1 MKDRVKK
8 QMFRLYEPY
17 KDKGISLSTK
27 VISTEYSESRSED
40 ICRELFGNNDFAM
53 VCGNIIDNE
62 CEKYITE
69 SGTAIFCMLWYSSL
83 KIQH

>member
-8 QMFRLYEPY
+8 QMFSLYEPY
-17 KDKGISLSTK
+17 KDKGISLSTE

-62 CEKYITE
+62 CEEIYYRIRYCNILYAMV
-69 SGTAIFCMLWYSSL
+69 SFL
-83 KIQH
+83 